1 MAVYEHAYKPYAGP
15 LTPEWSRFLII
26 PRHAYRDVFSSKL
39 FTGFFALC
47 FVCPLVMAIFI
58 YLHHNLTAMAIFNID
73 QIDLQRLFPINGGFF
88 QKLLSI
94 QAFLAFVL
102 TVLIGPPLIS
112 RDLANNALPLYLCR
126 PFSRAEYVIGKM
138 SVLLILI
145 SAITWVP
152 GELLFLFQSYLEGAG
167 WAAKNLWI
175 AAAILVVSWVWMI
188 FLAMLSVTI
197 SAWVKWRL
205 AASAA
210 LFGLYMISNA
220 IGFMIDGVLQ
230 TRWGGLFSLSI
241 VTRTIEDSLF
251 RQPNSAGLPSW
262 MVLPTLAAWIML
274 VLFLALCLFLLTRKV
289 RAYEVVR

>member
-1 MAVYEHAYKPYAGP
+1 MAVYEHIYKPYAGP

-26 PRHAYRDVFSSKL
+26 PRHAYRDVFRSKL

-47 FVCPLVMAIFI
+47 FVCPLVMAILI
-58 YLHHNLTAMAIFNID
+58 YLHHNLTAMAIF
-73 QIDLQRLFPINGGFF
+73 QIDLRDLAPINGFFF
-88 QKLLSI
+88 QMFVSI
-94 QAFLAFVL
+94 QTSLAFLL

-112 RDLANNALPLYLCR
+112 RDLANNGLPLYLCR

-138 SVLLILI
+138 SVLIILI

-167 WAAKNLWI
+167 WLASNLWI
-175 AAAILVVSWVWMI
+175 ASAIFIGSWTWI
-188 FLAMLSVTI
+188 LLLALLSVAI

-210 LFGLYMISNA
+210 LFGLFIISSA
-220 IGFMIDGVLQ
+220 IGLMVNGVLQ
-230 TRWGGLFSLSI
+230 TRWGSVFNLNI
-241 VTRTIEDSLF
+241 IMKTIEDSLF
-251 RQPNSAGLPSW
+251 RDANSMGMPRW
-262 MVLPTLAAWIML
+262 MVLPTPAAWIML
-274 VLFLALCLFLLTRKV
+274 GLYLAMCLFLLTRKV

>member
-1 MAVYEHAYKPYAGP
+1 M
-15 LTPEWSRFLII
+15 II
-26 PRHAYRDVFSSKL
+26 PRHAYRDVFRSKL
-39 FTGFFALC
+39 FTALFALC
-47 FVCPLVMAIFI
+47 FVCPLVMAILI
-58 YLHHNLTAMAIFNID
+58 YLHHNLTAMAIF
-73 QIDLQRLFPINGGFF
+73 QIDLRDLAPINAFFF
-88 QKLLSI
+88 QFFVGFQTGL
-94 QAFLAFVL
+94 AFLL

-167 WAAKNLWI
+167 WFTRNLWM
-175 AAAILVVSWVWMI
+175 AGAIFVGSWTWI
-188 FLAMLSVTI
+188 LLLALLSVTI

-210 LFGLYMISNA
+210 LFGLFIISNA
-220 IGFMIDGVLQ
+220 IGFMVNGVLQ
-230 TRWGGLFSLSI
+230 TRWGSI
-241 VTRTIEDSLF
+241 FNLTIIMKTIEDSLF
-251 RQPNSAGLPSW
+251 REPNSAGLPRW
-262 MVLPTLAAWIML
+262 MVLPTPAAWIIL
-274 VLFLALCLFLLTRKV
+274 GIYLALCLFLLTRKV